1 MCLRQ
6 IPEEEKHLSPN
17 GCLIHV
23 YHFMNEENQNQGKI
37 QNFGEPFLL
46 VIHEDENLAKV
57 KIRVQKKL
65 HVSDE
70 EFSKWK
76 FAFVSQGRA
85 EYLEDSDILFSRF
98 QTSSMYIAWEQY
110 LGLEHIDNAPKRP
123 LIANQY
129 RPPYE
134 KAVKIYN

>member
-1 MCLRQ
+1 
-6 IPEEEKHLSPN
+6 
-17 GCLIHV
+17 
-23 YHFMNEENQNQGKI
+23 MNEENQNQMKI

-46 VIHEDENLAKV
+46 VIHEDETLANI

-65 HVSDE
+65 HVPDE

-76 FAFVSQGRA
+76 FAFVSQGRP
-85 EYLEDSDILFSRF
+85 EYPEDSEILFSRF
-98 QTSSMYIAWEQY
+98 QRSGIYVAWEQY
-110 LGLEHIDNAPKRP
+110 LGLEHLDNAPKRS
-123 LIANQY
+123 LAANQN